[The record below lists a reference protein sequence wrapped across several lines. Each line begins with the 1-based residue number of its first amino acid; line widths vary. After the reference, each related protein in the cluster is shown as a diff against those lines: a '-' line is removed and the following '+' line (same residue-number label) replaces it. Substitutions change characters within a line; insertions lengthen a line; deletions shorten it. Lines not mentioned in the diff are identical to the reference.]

1 MKDQRFFILFI
12 NSENIKNKKT
22 LVSPYFIFRVEL
34 NHAPQ
39 NTYAFSRIPPA

>member
-1 MKDQRFFILFI
+1 MKDQRFFILFM

-22 LVSPYFIFRVEL
+22 LVFPYFLFRLEL
-34 NHAPQ
+34 NHDPQ